1 MEVTLMF
8 FVFVTMQ
15 TKNRLKGEYNMEEL
29 TQIIDE
35 QGTVLT
41 YSDEN
46 GQYQISKSLA
56 NTTDKIN
63 KLQLNMKKSLLAIA
77 KILSDIK
84 SEDVKKAGF
93 KNVAHYAEVVF
104 GYKKAMTSNLIR
116 IGTQYVVH
124 EKNKYYTILENDGSD
139 FTVSQL
145 QECLKLDVA
154 TVQDLVEEK
163 TITADMTCKEI
174 REVVKE
180 LTTDTV
186 EKEETEEP
194 EESEETEEDTVE
206 ESTKDFLE
214 DFSETFEKFKKDCED
229 FLEECEKIEKNNKE
243 FFEKYNHFFGKCTL
257 FFKAKKE
264 DFNKYADGLQC

>member
-1 MEVTLMF
+1 
-8 FVFVTMQ
+8 
-15 TKNRLKGEYNMEEL
+15 MEEL
-29 TQIIDE
+29 TQVIDE
-35 QGTVLT
+35 KGTVLT
-41 YSDEN
+41 YADEN
-46 GQYQISKSLA
+46 GQYQLSKTLA

-84 SEDVKKAGF
+84 TEDVKKAGF

-124 EKNKYYTILENDGSD
+124 DKNKYYTILEEDGVD

-163 TITADMTCKEI
+163 TITADMSCKEI

-180 LTTDTV
+180 LTTDTA
-186 EKEETEEP
+186 EDTA
-194 EESEETEEDTVE
+194 EESETDTAEERTN
-206 ESTKDFLE
+206 DFLE
-214 DFSETFEKFKKDCED
+214 NFEDALEKFKKECDV
-229 FLEECEKIEKNNKE
+229 FLEECEKIERDNKA
-243 FFEKYNHFFGKCTL
+243 FFEIYGHFFGNCTA
-257 FFKAKKE
+257 FFKDQTEEFKK
-264 DFNKYADGLQC
+264 YC

>member
-1 MEVTLMF
+1 
-8 FVFVTMQ
+8 
-15 TKNRLKGEYNMEEL
+15 MEEL
-29 TQIIDE
+29 TQVIDE
-35 QGTVLT
+35 KRTVLT
-41 YSDEN
+41 YEDKD
-46 GQYQISKSLA
+46 GQYQLSKTLA

-84 SEDVKKAGF
+84 AEDVKKAGF

-116 IGTQYVVH
+116 IGSQYVVH
-124 EKNKYYTILENDGSD
+124 DKNKYYTILENDGSD

-180 LTTDTV
+180 ITTDTE
-186 EKEETEEP
+186 EKETDTAEEKETDTAEER
-194 EESEETEEDTVE
+194 
-206 ESTKDFLE
+206 TKDFLE
-214 DFSETFEKFKKDCED
+214 NFEDSFEKFKKDCEV
-229 FLEECEKIEKNNKE
+229 FLEECEKIERDNKE
-243 FFEKYNHFFGKCTL
+243 FFETYGHFFGNCTA
-257 FFKAKKE
+257 FFKDQEEEFK
-264 DFNKYADGLQC
+264 NYC

>member
-1 MEVTLMF
+1 
-8 FVFVTMQ
+8 
-15 TKNRLKGEYNMEEL
+15 MEEL
-29 TQIIDE
+29 TQVIDE
-35 QGTVLT
+35 KRTVLT
-41 YSDEN
+41 YEDKD
-46 GQYQISKSLA
+46 GQYQLSKTLA

-84 SEDVKKAGF
+84 AEDVKKAGF

-116 IGTQYVVH
+116 IGSQYVVH
-124 EKNKYYTILENDGSD
+124 DKNKYYTILENDGSD

-180 LTTDTV
+180 ITTDTE
-186 EKEETEEP
+186 EKETDTAEEKETDTAEER
-194 EESEETEEDTVE
+194 
-206 ESTKDFLE
+206 TKDFLE
-214 DFSETFEKFKKDCED
+214 NFEDSFEKFKKDCEV
-229 FLEECEKIEKNNKE
+229 FLEECEKIERYNKE
-243 FFEKYNHFFGKCTL
+243 FFETYGHFFGNCTA
-257 FFKAKKE
+257 FFKDQEEEFKK
-264 DFNKYADGLQC
+264 YC